1 MCSLG
6 SQPPLSDEAISA
18 WVGMRL
24 LPYALQYP
32 RRPCLRMHRS
42 SAWHD
47 RPNDS
52 LNDPERLPSGPH
64 LTLAL

>member
-6 SQPPLSDEAISA
+6 SQPPLSDEAVSA

-32 RRPCLRMHRS
+32 RRPCLRMYRS
-42 SAWHD
+42 RAWHD
-47 RPNDS
+47 RPNYS
-52 LNDPERLPSGPH
+52 LNDP
-64 LTLAL
+64 